1 MNTPLPLQ
9 DLVADIVH
17 KHTSARLELEPLPS
31 GVCFL
36 WVWLGG
42 RNFVLEFDP
51 KLGAGVSENT
61 SETPHFNA
69 GHDRAFDSLEEA
81 VNDFKR
87 LLRQTDSTLT
97 PAALAA

>member
-9 DLVADIVH
+9 DLVSDIVH
-17 KHTSARLELEPLPS
+17 RHTSARLELEPLPS

-51 KLGAGVSENT
+51 KQGAGVSENT
-61 SETPHFNA
+61 PASPAFA
-69 GHDRAFDSLEEA
+69 GHDRAFA
-81 VNDFKR
+81 
-87 LLRQTDSTLT
+87 
-97 PAALAA
+97 

>member
-17 KHTSARLELEPLPS
+17 THTSARLELDPMPS

-51 KLGAGVSENT
+51 KRGAGVSENN
-61 SETPHFNA
+61 SSSPAFA
-69 GHDRAFDSLEEA
+69 GHDRAFASLEEA
-81 VNDFKR
+81 VRDFKR
-87 LLRQTDSTLT
+87 LLSQTSSTLSAT
-97 PAALAA
+97 ALAA